1 MKGKNILLSALLIAV
16 AVLAGCSESIVYPAV
31 PSSVVVKQTGDF
43 VAGQDFDASKF
54 QVIVT
59 YFNGSTSTLD
69 DVAVY
74 LIENGTG
81 NDGVTVGDQVYVN
94 VGYDINDNPVE
105 YTGSI
110 SRIYSVSNVQ
120 VTTAET
126 SFPIDAATGKATV
139 DPSLFTVTA
148 FGSNDT
154 PIVLGPSNYS
164 VEVAVA
170 DITSDEY
177 KQAEEVEATATITFS
192 SNVATANNISVD
204 PIPVTAT
211 KTAGPTG
218 LGELENVNKIATGSS
233 TFAFA
238 ALDYDGL
245 KGLPEIDYS
254 KIYINAKYENKTSAE
269 NYMASDIEGIE
280 LYYVDAATGEKLT
293 AENEKF
299 VNTKLAQFATSA
311 TSGSGTQIAIK
322 ASYDG
327 EELEGQ
333 YTVPVYATTLTFEYA
348 GPKVPA
354 GTLIKDIT
362 LDVSDFRA
370 FLEYNKI
377 KEQIAI
383 TSDMITVSSTEED
396 GTTAVADKLQATL
409 KYMGLDDTESI
420 PVGDALVTIQSVSFS
435 VSDEYVAPAA
445 QYYNADGFKTL
456 TIDADDI
463 ENFVVTMSDPDEKS
477 TLTAADFEWAL
488 YTSAKQEAK
497 IALDENN
504 ELNLYGATG
513 LVVGATYQGKTYF
526 SGTTD
531 SEVGISLGKA
541 VATDIEALVKAGE
554 MVGGTVDVTFNTLND
569 NGYVDKD
576 VTTGLAFLDSNGGR
590 LESEPTYTVTA
601 ADQSY
606 TVYLSADTS
615 VEESYTIPA
624 GNGYIS
630 PKGDIALKLK
640 TGVEEATAKVGSVIN
655 VALFESSYEID
666 TASYD
671 TIEGKAAVAAPKIVG
686 VKDVPSSQRIV
697 TGNNTF
703 TVLVSYIGDDGTETT
718 AEVDNVTISGI
729 AYINS
734 ASPKFGITYEDTEVE
749 AITELVHGVE
759 YTVTDFAVDPA
770 SYSALA
776 VGDVEVEIVDILRSD
791 RDVSLF
797 EDSTFKANSS
807 VGGYDFVIEF
817 TDKNLE
823 VKTATVHLNV
833 VAASN

>member
-74 LIENGTG
+74 LIEDGTG

-177 KQAEEVEATATITFS
+177 KQAEEVEATATIKFS
-192 SNVATANNISVD
+192 SNVAKANKISVD

-238 ALDYDGL
+238 ALDYDGF

-327 EELEGQ
+327 VELEGQ
-333 YTVPVYATTLTFEYA
+333 YTVPVYATTLTFKYA

-354 GTLIKDIT
+354 GTPIKDIT

-383 TSDMITVSSTEED
+383 TSDMITVSSTEENV
-396 GTTAVADKLQATL
+396 TTAVANKLQATL
-409 KYMGLDDTESI
+409 NYMGLDDTKSI
-420 PVGDALVTIQSVSFS
+420 PVGDALVTIQSVAFS
-435 VSDEYVAPAA
+435 VSAEYAEPAA

-477 TLTAADFEWAL
+477 TLTAADFTWGF
-488 YTSAKQEAK
+488 YTKQDSPIVLTDGE
-497 IALDENN
+497 LDLHETSK
-504 ELNLYGATG
+504 LL
-513 LVVGATYQGKTYF
+513 VGATYQGETYF
-526 SGTTD
+526 SGEIG
-531 SEVGISLGKA
+531 SEVSVTLSEDAEITG
-541 VATDIEALVKAGE
+541 IEAIVTPGE
-554 MVGGTVDVTFNTLND
+554 MVGSEAKVVIIASNA
-569 NGYVDKD
+569 NGAVDKNYTD
-576 VTTGLAFLDSNGGR
+576 VAYLDSNGAPTTLDTTVGADDV
-590 LESEPTYTVTA
+590 TYTVYATDNAALVDTVTITA
-601 ADQSY
+601 GKGYVDPQSGSDPNK
-606 TVYLSADTS
+606 VVALEKKEG
-615 VEESYTIPA
+615 VGETI
-624 GNGYIS
+624 N
-630 PKGDIALKLK
+630 
-640 TGVEEATAKVGSVIN
+640 VKVGTPVNLALIN
-655 VALFESSYEID
+655 EYYQIDADSYKIV
-666 TASYD
+666 
-671 TIEGKAAVAAPKIVG
+671 EGNNTVAAPVITELKN
-686 VKDVPSSQRIV
+686 VPSDRTIAD
-697 TGNNTF
+697 GANNTF
-703 TVLVSYIGDDGTETT
+703 TVVISYVGSDGKTTTDEATVSFTGVSYTVPANGGFKLVNKTTGEEVSFVVGKTYNATDYELASTSYTEYGDDTNLAFGGFAHSSDQKVVQQVTVVSDGVYKFVVNYTNDKMEKVTGTF
-718 AEVDNVTISGI
+718 ADGVVISVR
-729 AYINS
+729 
-734 ASPKFGITYEDTEVE
+734 TE
-749 AITELVHGVE
+749 
-759 YTVTDFAVDPA
+759 
-770 SYSALA
+770 
-776 VGDVEVEIVDILRSD
+776 
-791 RDVSLF
+791 
-797 EDSTFKANSS
+797 
-807 VGGYDFVIEF
+807 
-817 TDKNLE
+817 
-823 VKTATVHLNV
+823 
-833 VAASN
+833 

>member
-74 LIENGTG
+74 LIEDGTE

-192 SNVATANNISVD
+192 SNVATANSITVD

-327 EELEGQ
+327 VELEGQ
-333 YTVPVYATTLTFEYA
+333 YIVPVYATTLTFEYA

-354 GTLIKDIT
+354 GTPIKDIT

-396 GTTAVADKLQATL
+396 ETTAVSGNLQATL

-420 PVGDALVTIQSVSFS
+420 PVGDALVTIQSVAFS
-435 VSDEYVAPAA
+435 VSDEYAAPAA

-488 YTSAKQEAK
+488 YTSAKPEAK

-526 SGTTD
+526 SGTTG

-541 VATDIEALVKAGE
+541 VATDIEAVVKAGE

-569 NGYVDKD
+569 NGYVAKD
-576 VTTGLAFLDSNGGR
+576 VATTDLAYLDAKGAPAA
-590 LESEPTYTVTA
+590 PTFGTSGSVKVTA
-601 ADQSY
+601 EDVTY
-606 TVYLSADTS
+606 TVYLKADDS
-615 VEESYTIPA
+615 VEADFTIPA
-624 GNGYIS
+624 GQGYIAPTS
-630 PKGDIALKLK
+630 
-640 TGVEEATAKVGSVIN
+640 TSVEVEVIGEESTIN
-655 VALFESSYEID
+655 VGAETPVTLELVKQYYQVKAESY
-666 TASYD
+666 T
-671 TIEGKAAVAAPKIVG
+671 TTEGVSAVAAPEITRVAVPASRTIIEGENKFNVEITYVG
-686 VKDVPSSQRIV
+686 SDGKTKTDIDDVTFNGVAYIDNANPSFTLMYDGKPV
-697 TGNNTF
+697 TALTANGDYVTNNFSVNPDSYEAYEKGDVTF
-703 TVLVSYIGDDGTETT
+703 TYSVTRGDNNEDKGASFTANIYEGGFYNVNIKYIGQDLTE
-718 AEVDNVTISGI
+718 
-729 AYINS
+729 
-734 ASPKFGITYEDTEVE
+734 
-749 AITELVHGVE
+749 
-759 YTVTDFAVDPA
+759 
-770 SYSALA
+770 
-776 VGDVEVEIVDILRSD
+776 
-791 RDVSLF
+791 
-797 EDSTFKANSS
+797 
-807 VGGYDFVIEF
+807 
-817 TDKNLE
+817 
-823 VKTATVHLNV
+823 KTATVRLNV

>member
-74 LIENGTG
+74 LIEDGTG

-164 VEVAVA
+164 VEVVA
-170 DITSDEY
+170 DDETTSDEY
-177 KQAEEVEATATITFS
+177 KQAEEVEATATIRFI
-192 SNVATANNISVD
+192 SNITKAND
-204 PIPVTAT
+204 LKAQELPVTAT

-348 GPKVPA
+348 GSKVPA

-396 GTTAVADKLQATL
+396 VTTAVANKLQATL
-409 KYMGLDDTESI
+409 NYMGLDATESI

-435 VSDEYVAPAA
+435 VSDEYAAPAA

-488 YTSAKQEAK
+488 YTSAKPEAK

-526 SGTTD
+526 SGTSG

-541 VATDIEALVKAGE
+541 VVTNIEAVVTAGE

-569 NGYVDKD
+569 NGYVAKD
-576 VTTGLAFLDSNGGR
+576 VTTGLSYLDEKGAPAT
-590 LESEPTYTVTA
+590 PTFGTSGSVKVKAEDVT
-601 ADQSY
+601 Y
-606 TVYLSADTS
+606 TVYLIADDS
-615 VEESYTIPA
+615 VEADFTIPA
-624 GNGYIS
+624 GKGYIAPTS
-630 PKGDIALKLK
+630 
-640 TGVEEATAKVGSVIN
+640 TSVEVEVIGEESTIN
-655 VALFESSYEID
+655 VGAETPVTLDLVKQYYQVKAESY
-666 TASYD
+666 T
-671 TIEGKAAVAAPKIVG
+671 TTEGVSAVAAPEITRVAVPASRTIIEGENKFNVEITYVG
-686 VKDVPSSQRIV
+686 SDGKTKTDIDEVTFNGVAYIDNANPSFTLMYEGKPV
-697 TGNNTF
+697 TALTANGNYVTNTF
-703 TVLVSYIGDDGTETT
+703 SV
-718 AEVDNVTISGI
+718 N
-729 AYINS
+729 
-734 ASPKFGITYEDTEVE
+734 
-749 AITELVHGVE
+749 
-759 YTVTDFAVDPA
+759 PA
-770 SYSALA
+770 SYEAYEK
-776 VGDVEVEIVDILRSD
+776 GDVTFTYSVTRGDNN
-791 RDVSLF
+791 
-797 EDSTFKANSS
+797 EDKGASFTASIYE
-807 VGGYDFVIEF
+807 GGFYNVNIKYIGQDLTE
-817 TDKNLE
+817 
-823 VKTATVHLNV
+823 KTATVRLNV